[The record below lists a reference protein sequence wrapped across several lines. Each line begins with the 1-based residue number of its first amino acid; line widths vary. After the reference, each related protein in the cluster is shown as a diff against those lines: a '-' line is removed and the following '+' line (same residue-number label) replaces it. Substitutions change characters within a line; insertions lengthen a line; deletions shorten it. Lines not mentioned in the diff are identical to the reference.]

1 MNEQK
6 RDHGKAEAILI
17 AIAGANQARPKTE
30 KEKELAD
37 REKLLRAWR
46 KWHREQLEQALAGM
60 HRDIMHR
67 LMAELKDLRS
77 ARELIDFIT
86 AQDWPAVD
94 ADTRMVALHEI
105 NRAITAVRERV
116 SPKEPIND
124 ALPGQPLTVFQM
136 IREIITKVSLPPQE
150 KANSGVMPG

>member
-46 KWHREQLEQALAGM
+46 KWHREQLEQALDGLHGDVM
-60 HRDIMHR
+60 RG
-67 LMAELKDLRS
+67 LMAQLKDLRS
-77 ARELIDFIT
+77 ARALVDFIS
-86 AQDWPAVD
+86 ACDWSRID
-94 ADTRMVALHEI
+94 ANTRMVALHEI
-105 NRAITAVRERV
+105 NEAITKVRERMN
-116 SPKEPIND
+116 PKEPIND
-124 ALPGQPLTVFQM
+124 ALPGQPLTAFQM
-136 IREIITKVSLPPQE
+136 IREIITKVSPPLRE
-150 KANSGVMPG
+150 KATPGAVPG